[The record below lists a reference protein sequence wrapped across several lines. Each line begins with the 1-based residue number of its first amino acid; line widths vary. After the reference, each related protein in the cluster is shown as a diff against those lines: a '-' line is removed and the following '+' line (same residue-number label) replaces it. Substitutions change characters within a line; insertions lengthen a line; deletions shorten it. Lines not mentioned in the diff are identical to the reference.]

1 MYYDSKVDMF
11 ATIDPNI
18 AKKLPEK
25 SLNKYRNYLDK
36 GFVVHEDHST
46 GIKPLGDE
54 AYEIKVFADKALY
67 AMATDVL
74 YTLPG
79 KQV

>member
-1 MYYDSKVDMF
+1 MDFIFQATTYSSVDDYMYYDSKVDMF

-36 GFVVHEDHST
+36 GFVGHEDHST
-46 GIKPLGDE
+46 PTSGR
-54 AYEIKVFADKALY
+54 
-67 AMATDVL
+67 ATSSA
-74 YTLPG
+74 
-79 KQV
+79 